1 MEIKLTQ
8 FVKILILCVI
18 SVSFFACWEDGIE
31 ESVTEI
37 ENTDGLF
44 VLCEGVMG
52 HNNSSLD
59 FFSFEDNTT
68 KKNIYASIN
77 SQGLG
82 ETANAMIK
90 LQNELWIVV
99 NGAAMVSVVNAS
111 NGKIVKVIPI
121 VDENGRNRSPRN
133 LVYHNGFVYV
143 SCFDG
148 NVVKI
153 AAKSKNVVGVLHTEG
168 RNPEGIA
175 VLDDKIY
182 VANSGGLSFP
192 NYDNTISVIDVEN
205 FTIEKMIV
213 VKDNPQRIKAYG
225 DRVYAVS
232 TGDYT
237 SDYRMTII
245 KNGEKVDSIDIN
257 AMDFAFNNGNMY
269 YIDFKYG
276 SNKIGLKKLD
286 VSNLHAE
293 PKDFAQ
299 VPNNL
304 INPYRINVIDNI
316 IYVTDAKNF
325 TVSGEVFA
333 FNENGVLSY
342 SFPTSIGPNTIIKK

>member
-1 MEIKLTQ
+1 MQ
-8 FVKILILCVI
+8 FVRILILCVI
-18 SVSFFACWEDGIE
+18 SVSFFACWDDEIEETFTGIE
-31 ESVTEI
+31 NQE
-37 ENTDGLF
+37 GLF
-44 VLCEGVMG
+44 VLCEGAMG

-59 FFSFEDNTT
+59 FLSFGDNTT
-68 KKNIYASIN
+68 MKNIYASIN

-99 NGAAMVSVVNAS
+99 NGSAMISIVNAS
-111 NGKIVKVIPI
+111 NGKIAKIIPI

-133 LVYHNGFVYV
+133 LVHHNGFVYV

-153 AAKSKNVVGVLHTEG
+153 SEKSKNVVGVLQTEG

-175 VLDDKIY
+175 VVGNRIY
-182 VANSGGLSFP
+182 VANSGGLSYP
-192 NYDNTISVIDVEN
+192 NYDNTVSVIDLEN
-205 FTIEKMIV
+205 FAIEKMIV
-213 VKDNPQRIKAYG
+213 VKDNPQRIKAY
-225 DRVYAVS
+225 DNRVYVVS

-237 SDYRMTII
+237 TDYRMTII
-245 KNGEKVDSIDIN
+245 ENGEKVDSIDIN

-269 YIDFKYG
+269 YIDFKFG
-276 SNKIGLKKLD
+276 SNKIGLKKLG

-299 VPNNL
+299 IPSNL
-304 INPYRINVIDNI
+304 INPYRISIIDNI

-325 TVSGEVFA
+325 TVSGEAFA
-333 FNENGVLSY
+333 FNENGVLLY